1 VSYEQT
7 ISDVSKAVEVAG
19 IAVLIV
25 GGSYAL
31 GVFALRVARGISAD
45 SFEDLRRSLGR
56 SILLGLEI
64 LVAADIIRTIA
75 ITPTFTSVG
84 VLGVIVVVR
93 TFLSFSLEVELD
105 GRWPWHK
112 DGDRQLGRQRT
123 GGDRPDPV
131 VGAEATTTRAA
142 AGRAADLVR
151 HTNAAS
157 ISHCSCQV
165 PPNVPSGDSA
175 NARNASCP
183 PQTTRT

>member
-19 IAVLIV
+19 ITVLIA

-31 GVFALRVARGISAD
+31 GVFVLQVARGGTAD
-45 SFEDLRRSLGR
+45 SYENLRRTLGR

-84 VLGVIVVVR
+84 VLGLIVVVR

-105 GRWPWHK
+105 GEWPWRTAR
-112 DGDRQLGRQRT
+112 GRRLGRRHS
-123 GGDRPDPV
+123 GRDRPDGV
-131 VGAEATTTRAA
+131 RRAGASEATTTQATAIRV
-142 AGRAADLVR
+142 GELVSPPTAR
-151 HTNAAS
+151 LGDGGTDH
-157 ISHCSCQV
+157 QV
-165 PPNVPSGDSA
+165 TL
-175 NARNASCP
+175 R
-183 PQTTRT
+183 